1 MVQIQDGN
9 IETVYPVASKTADVL
24 FPMDWAKI
32 RGTGSPG
39 FELPIFFITLLAVF
53 EIRRK
58 LKK

>member
-9 IETVYPVASKTADVL
+9 IETVYPTIYKTADVI

-32 RGTGSPG
+32 RGNNSPA
-39 FELPIFFITLLAVF
+39 FEMPIFFLTLATIF
-53 EIRRK
+53 AIRRK